1 MKSIFTRYTEHCHMD
16 QPSKAIIE
24 CVLNCLEKSMGG
36 EVVLIIHLN
45 LFPCVSTAGTDVD

>member
-1 MKSIFTRYTEHCHMD
+1 MKSIFTRYTEQCHMD